1 MPIEIIN
8 GLYLGNKRDAFNIN
22 FLTSRNIDVII
33 NTTNEVEFLK
43 NSGKIQCMR
52 VPISD
57 NFPESEKEKNNRE
70 YYYQLE
76 QLCKIIDMKLHQNN
90 NLLIHC
96 KHGKY
101 RSTCLVIAYLMYKS
115 RIKLEELYEMMMTKY
130 PLVKLKKH
138 IFCDALK
145 MFEKDLG
152 L

>member
-8 GLYLGNKRDAFNIN
+8 GLYLGSKNDAFNID

-33 NTTNEVEFLK
+33 NTTNEVHFIK
-43 NSGKIQCMR
+43 NSGKIQCIR
-52 VPISD
+52 IPISD
-57 NFPESEKEKNNRE
+57 NFPENEKEKNNKE
-70 YYYQLE
+70 YYYQLDS
-76 QLCKIIDMKLHQNN
+76 LCKMLDLKLLQNHN
-90 NLLIHC
+90 VLVHC

-115 RIKLEELYEMMMTKY
+115 RLKLENIYDIMLTKY

-138 IFCDALK
+138 IFAEALR